1 MPSRSD
7 NPPSVGDSQ
16 SARPNREKTKERVP
30 LDGRLLPCAA
40 GVWTASGVVVWF
52 RWGTPETVSFHGDG
66 GFIAWWLGHPVSAVA
81 VCMVL
86 TVVTVIAA
94 RWYMNRRQGSYGMG
108 MTSGA
113 RRSWELQLLMMV
125 VGAIIG
131 GVRSIYAIRR
141 SSSHWLAH
149 KQGGHLLI
157 DPSMD
162 CTATSYP
169 RRLPESP
176 FAPEQERYGVSVSF
190 KGMPS
195 DIFVSGGAELRT
207 VNPGQRLEGLV
218 SVKEAFQPGTAPI
231 TLSSAG
237 HGGPGRGLHVAQQ
250 SPSWP
255 MGC

>member
-66 GFIAWWLGHPVSAVA
+66 GFIAWWLGHPISAVA
-81 VCMVL
+81 VCTVL

-125 VGAIIG
+125 VAAIIG
-131 GVRSIYAIRR
+131 GG
-141 SSSHWLAH
+141 
-149 KQGGHLLI
+149 QI
-157 DPSMD
+157 DLRHPSLVE
-162 CTATSYP
+162 P
-169 RRLPESP
+169 
-176 FAPEQERYGVSVSF
+176 
-190 KGMPS
+190 
-195 DIFVSGGAELRT
+195 
-207 VNPGQRLEGLV
+207 LV
-218 SVKEAFQPGTAPI
+218 SPQAGRPSAHRPI
-231 TLSSAG
+231 
-237 HGGPGRGLHVAQQ
+237 HGLHRDVLPTSASRIALRAGAGTVWRIGIPQGNAVGYFRLR
-250 SPSWP
+250 W
-255 MGC
+255 G

>member
-66 GFIAWWLGHPVSAVA
+66 GFIAWWFGHPVSAVA
-81 VCMVL
+81 VCTVL